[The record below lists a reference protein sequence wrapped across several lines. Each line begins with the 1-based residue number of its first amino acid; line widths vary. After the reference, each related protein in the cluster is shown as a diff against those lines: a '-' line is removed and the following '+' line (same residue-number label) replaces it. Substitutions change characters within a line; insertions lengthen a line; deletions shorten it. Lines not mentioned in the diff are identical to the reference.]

1 MKRFFT
7 HAVFAIIV
15 FLALANNT
23 VNAQTVA
30 STAGV
35 TKSNISKSDN
45 AVKVVLQSFDLT
57 KSGNTVK
64 LNWQTSTEKNNNYFE
79 IQRSI
84 DGIQFDVIAL
94 MFAKEDA
101 EKGAIYKYNDS
112 ESAKLSVDKVY
123 YRLRIIDIKG
133 NSVLLDPK
141 KVALS
146 ETPIPQ

>member
-7 HAVFAIIV
+7 LTAFAILV
-15 FLALANNT
+15 VLVLANNSL
-23 VNAQTVA
+23 NAQIVA
-30 STAGV
+30 SSASV
-35 TKSNISKSDN
+35 AKSNISKSDN
-45 AVKVVLQSFDLT
+45 TVNVVMQSFELS
-57 KSGNTVK
+57 KIGNTIK
-64 LNWQTSTEKNNNYFE
+64 LNWQTATEKNNNYFE

-84 DGIQFDVIAL
+84 DGIHYDVVAL

-101 EKGAIYKYNDS
+101 EKGAAYRYSDQ
-112 ESAKLSVDKVY
+112 ESTKLNADKVY

>member
-7 HAVFAIIV
+7 LTVFAIIIV
-15 FLALANNT
+15 MALANNT

-30 STAGV
+30 TAAGV
-35 TKSNISKSDN
+35 TKSNNSKSDN
-45 AVKVVLQSFDLT
+45 AVNVVLQSFDLI
-57 KSGNTVK
+57 KAANTVK
-64 LNWQTSTEKNNNYFE
+64 LNWQTSAEKNNNYFE

-101 EKGAIYKYNDS
+101 EKGAFYKYNDS
-112 ESAKLSVDKVY
+112 ESAKLIGDKVY

-141 KVALS
+141 KIALS
-146 ETPIPQ
+146 ETPVPQ

>member
-1 MKRFFT
+1 MKRLFS
-7 HAVFAIIV
+7 HPVFAILFV
-15 FLALANNT
+15 LALSNIT
-23 VNAQTVA
+23 VNGQIVS
-30 STAGV
+30 STAALS
-35 TKSNISKSDN
+35 KRNISKSDN
-45 AVKVVLQSFDLT
+45 AVNVVLQSFDLS
-57 KSGNTVK
+57 KAGNTVK
-64 LNWQTSTEKNNNYFE
+64 LNWLTSTEKNNNYFE

-112 ESAKLSVDKVY
+112 ESAKLNADKVY

-133 NSVLLDPK
+133 NSVLLDPIK
-141 KVALS
+141 IALG

>member
-7 HAVFAIIV
+7 LTVFAIIV
-15 FLALANNT
+15 VMALANNT

-30 STAGV
+30 TTARV
-35 TKSNISKSDN
+35 AKSNISKSDN
-45 AVKVVLQSFDLT
+45 AVNVVVQSFELT
-57 KSGNTVK
+57 KAGNTVK
-64 LNWQTSTEKNNNYFE
+64 LNWLTSIEKNNNYFE

-101 EKGAIYKYNDS
+101 EKGAFYKYNDS
-112 ESAKLSVDKVY
+112 ESAKLSADKVY

-141 KVALS
+141 KIALT
-146 ETPIPQ
+146 ETPVPQ

>member
-7 HAVFAIIV
+7 LTVFAIIV
-15 FLALANNT
+15 VMALANNS

-30 STAGV
+30 NTAGV
-35 TKSNISKSDN
+35 AKNNISKSDN
-45 AVKVVLQSFDLT
+45 AVNVVVQSFELT
-57 KSGNTVK
+57 KAGNTVK
-64 LNWQTSTEKNNNYFE
+64 LNWLTSIEKNNNYFE

-101 EKGAIYKYNDS
+101 EKGAFYKYNDS
-112 ESAKLSVDKVY
+112 ESAKLSADKVY

-141 KVALS
+141 KIALT
-146 ETPIPQ
+146 ETPVPQ

>member
-7 HAVFAIIV
+7 LTVFAIIV
-15 FLALANNT
+15 VMALANNS

-30 STAGV
+30 NTAGV
-35 TKSNISKSDN
+35 AKNNISKSDN
-45 AVKVVLQSFDLT
+45 AVNVVVQSFELT
-57 KSGNTVK
+57 KAGNTVK
-64 LNWQTSTEKNNNYFE
+64 LNWLTSIEKNNNYFE
-79 IQRSI
+79 IQRST

-101 EKGAIYKYNDS
+101 EKGAFYKYNDS
-112 ESAKLSVDKVY
+112 ESAKLSADKVY

-141 KVALS
+141 KIALT
-146 ETPIPQ
+146 ETPVPQ